1 MKQVTAAVIERRGK
15 VLIALRS
22 SEGDQGGKWEFPG
35 GTIERG
41 EAPAQ
46 CLARELEEELG
57 LHQCRVGE
65 LIAKGR
71 GGCPSAPFEL
81 LVFRVDDFRGA
92 VKTLTHDE
100 VRWVRPRDLARHEL
114 AEADARLLPV
124 ILAALEGGEEAG
136 PDKKK

>member
-22 SEGDQGGKWEFPG
+22 PEGDQGGKWEFPG
-35 GTIERG
+35 GTIENG
-41 EAPAQ
+41 EIPAQ

-57 LHQCRVGE
+57 LQCRVGE
-65 LIAKGR
+65 LIAKGP
-71 GGCPSAPFEL
+71 GGRPGSPFEL
-81 LVFRVDDFRGA
+81 LVFRVDEFQGSA
-92 VKTLTHDE
+92 KALAHEE

-136 PDKKK
+136 PEKKK